1 MNRVQTGVRIEKGLL
16 KVLKAVAEYEEV
28 SLGVL
33 LEKIVLSSFAG
44 GMAFDRDTRD
54 KIAELS
60 RVYGLEVETVGAPEE
75 SPASDVSESP
85 QVAAAPDPQDEAR
98 EADLAEAFDGLSRML
113 GEEP

>member
-1 MNRVQTGVRIEKGLL
+1 MSRVQTGVRIERSLL

-28 SLGVL
+28 SLGALV
-33 LEKIVLSSFAG
+33 ERIVLSSFTG
-44 GMAFDRDTRD
+44 KKIFDDETLG
-54 KIAELS
+54 KIAELG
-60 RVYGLEVETVGAPEE
+60 RVYGLEVETVTAPEG

-113 GEEP
+113 GDEH